1 MGYSTRNMELVY
13 EFRDILLSVTTEE
26 DEDNMNTKQV
36 TKRSRKVAF
45 AASSGESSL
54 DLPSPLVRIPGWED
68 DVNSGMLWYTN
79 EELHAI
85 RREARDL
92 LSHPE
97 RAFDP
102 AELRGL
108 ERHGSRERT
117 RLKNLTN
124 KFILATAIKHKG
136 DENSLGLVCQDC
148 TSWARNLAL
157 ERGGRDELM
166 ARGCDDDRRLNVSFP
181 PPGAVSSPKRVI
193 SDIACERR
201 VRQRLEH
208 L

>member
-1 MGYSTRNMELVY
+1 MDLVY
-13 EFRDILLSVTTEE
+13 EFRDILLSATTE
-26 DEDNMNTKQV
+26 DENMNTKRAN
-36 TKRSRKVAF
+36 KRSRKVAF
-45 AASSGESSL
+45 AASSGESKL
-54 DLPSPLVRIPGWED
+54 DVPSPLARIPGWED
-68 DVNSGMLWYTN
+68 DVNAGVLWYTN

-85 RREARDL
+85 RREARNL

-97 RAFDP
+97 RAVDP

-124 KFILATAIKHKG
+124 NHILATTIKHKG
-136 DENSLGLVCQDC
+136 DENSLGLVCQNC

-157 ERGGRDELM
+157 ERGRRDELM
-166 ARGCDDDRRLNVSFP
+166 SRDDDDVNDKRLNASFP
-181 PPGAVSSPKRVI
+181 PPGAMSSPKRVI
-193 SDIACERR
+193 SDIANERR
-201 VRQRLEH
+201 VRQRLVAV